1 VEASTAVT
9 APRMGGAF
17 AAPRWA
23 YGIAV
28 LAAFVFAYAIAASGS
43 QPGPRPGA
51 QGTSAIP
58 QRPDRLRDVLPLPR
72 LAPVPE
78 PSLPAMRG
86 TP

>member
-1 VEASTAVT
+1 MEASTAVT

-17 AAPRWA
+17 APPWWA

-43 QPGPRPGA
+43 QPGPRAAA
-51 QGTSAIP
+51 QGTSATP
-58 QRPDRLRDVLPLPR
+58 QRPDRLRDVVPLPR
-72 LAPVPE
+72 LAPTPE
-78 PSLPAMRG
+78 PVLPMAGG